1 MTLMDDPVQAALLR
15 RGFVLEYVT
24 LGRNVA
30 GIIVLAVAAIAG
42 RVLTRA
48 GRLRRPQSPR

>member
-1 MTLMDDPVQAALLR
+1 MTLVDDPVQAALLR

-30 GIIVLAVAAIAG
+30 GIIVLAIAG
-42 RVLTRA
+42 RVLTLA

>member
-1 MTLMDDPVQAALLR
+1 MTLVDDPVQAALLR

-48 GRLRRPQSPR
+48 DRLRRPQSPR